1 MAKKINYDARNF
13 ADVRAELIS
22 FIRQYYPAL
31 FSDFNDSSVGM
42 MLLELNAAVGDML
55 SYNTDRKFNE
65 TQIDFAQERRSL
77 MNLARTFGLKVPN
90 KAPSVTLADF
100 TVTVPASGDKPDPQY
115 LPVVRQGA
123 RISGGGQN
131 FEAMEDID
139 FSSQLSFD
147 GVDNRLVIPNE
158 DANGNIL
165 NYTITKREIV
175 VNGTT
180 KIFQRIITD
189 NDAIPFFQVT
199 LPETNVISI
208 EQIITL
214 EGTNYTTVPTL
225 DQFLNS
231 DDRYF
236 EVEAL
241 AQNKIFE
248 VDFTRT
254 SDRAGVVPGEWVE
267 KPKRFIKEFTDLNF
281 CKVTFGSGFGD
292 NAVTSGYVSSALSNS
307 LGDFLNNTSLGEI
320 PQANTTMF
328 VRYRIGGGTESNVG
342 SNIVT
347 TVSQVDMFVNGP
359 NPSINQA
366 VRNSLSVNNAF
377 PAFGGNDAPSVDEI
391 RNLVRF
397 NFSSQERA
405 VTIKDYKARIDLM
418 PGKFGRP
425 FRTAVWEEQNKAQV
439 TILTLDSDGKLSNT
453 STSTIKQNIAEYL
466 SDYRMIN
473 DYILI
478 NDGKIINLA
487 FDLDLFI
494 DKQFSQSEVAG
505 EVINKVQDFMDVEKH
520 SMGQNI
526 YLGQLLEAV
535 NNINGVINVLDIR
548 VFNKVGGDYSDNQT
562 SQPYSDATT
571 KQIDLLGEYTL
582 FAEPDMMF
590 EIKYPNVDITVKVK
604 K

>member
-115 LPVVRQGA
+115 LPVIRQGA

-131 FEAMEDID
+131 FEATEDID

-147 GVDNRLVIPNE
+147 GVDNRLVVPNK

>member
-90 KAPSVTLADF
+90 KAPSVTIADF

-562 SQPYSDATT
+562 SQPYSDAST

>member
-22 FIRQYYPAL
+22 YIKQYYPAL

-90 KAPSVTLADF
+90 KAPSVTIADF
-100 TVTVPASGDKPDPQY
+100 SVTVPASGDKPDPQY

-123 RISGGGQN
+123 RVSGGGQN

-139 FSSQLSFD
+139 FSSALSSD
-147 GVDNRLVIPNE
+147 GIDNRLVVPNF

-165 NYTITKREIV
+165 NYTITKREVV

-189 NDAIPFFQVT
+189 SDAIPFFQVT

-208 EQIITL
+208 EQLITL
-214 EGTNYTTVPTL
+214 NGTNYNTTPTL

-231 DDRYF
+231 DNRFY

-248 VDFTRT
+248 VDYTRT
-254 SDRAGVVPGEWVE
+254 SDRSGVSPGKWVE
-267 KPKRFIKEFTDLNF
+267 KPQRFIKEFTDLNF
-281 CKVTFGSGFGD
+281 CKMTFGSGFAD
-292 NAVTSGYVSSALSNS
+292 NAVTSGYMSSALANS

-320 PQANTTMF
+320 PQASTTMF
-328 VRYRIGGGTESNVG
+328 VRYRVGGGTSSNVG
-342 SNIVT
+342 SNTIT
-347 TVSQVDMFVNGP
+347 SVSQIDMYVNGP
-359 NPSINQA
+359 NDSINQA
-366 VRNSLSVNNAF
+366 VRSSIAVNNPV

-391 RNLVRF
+391 RNLVRY

-405 VTIKDYKARIDLM
+405 VTVKDYKARIDLM
-418 PGKFGRP
+418 PGKYGRP
-425 FRTAVWEEQNKAQV
+425 FRSAVWEEQNKVQT

-453 STSTIKQNIAEYL
+453 STSTIKENIADYL
-466 SDYRMIN
+466 SDYRLVN

-487 FDLDLFI
+487 FELDLFI

-505 EVINKVQDFMDVEKH
+505 EVISKVQEYMDVESH
-520 SMGQNI
+520 DMGGNI

-562 SQPYSDATT
+562 SQPYSDAST

-590 EIKYPNVDITVKVK
+590 EIKYPTVDVTIKVK

>member
-90 KAPSVTLADF
+90 KAPSVTIADF

-115 LPVVRQGA
+115 LPVVKQGA

>member
-90 KAPSVTLADF
+90 KAPSVTIADF

-158 DANGNIL
+158 DANGNTL

-254 SDRAGVVPGEWVE
+254 SDRAGV
-267 KPKRFIKEFTDLNF
+267 
-281 CKVTFGSGFGD
+281 
-292 NAVTSGYVSSALSNS
+292 
-307 LGDFLNNTSLGEI
+307 
-320 PQANTTMF
+320 
-328 VRYRIGGGTESNVG
+328 
-342 SNIVT
+342 
-347 TVSQVDMFVNGP
+347 
-359 NPSINQA
+359 
-366 VRNSLSVNNAF
+366 
-377 PAFGGNDAPSVDEI
+377 
-391 RNLVRF
+391 
-397 NFSSQERA
+397 
-405 VTIKDYKARIDLM
+405 
-418 PGKFGRP
+418 
-425 FRTAVWEEQNKAQV
+425 FR
-439 TILTLDSDGKLSNT
+439 S
-453 STSTIKQNIAEYL
+453 
-466 SDYRMIN
+466 
-473 DYILI
+473 
-478 NDGKIINLA
+478 
-487 FDLDLFI
+487 
-494 DKQFSQSEVAG
+494 
-505 EVINKVQDFMDVEKH
+505 
-520 SMGQNI
+520 
-526 YLGQLLEAV
+526 
-535 NNINGVINVLDIR
+535 
-548 VFNKVGGDYSDNQT
+548 
-562 SQPYSDATT
+562 
-571 KQIDLLGEYTL
+571 
-582 FAEPDMMF
+582 
-590 EIKYPNVDITVKVK
+590 
-604 K
+604 

>member
-22 FIRQYYPAL
+22 FIKQYYPAL

-100 TVTVPASGDKPDPQY
+100 TVTVPVSGDKPDAQY
-115 LPVVRQGA
+115 LPVIRQGA

-131 FEAMEDID
+131 FEATEDID
-139 FSSQLSFD
+139 FSSQLSSD

-214 EGTNYTTVPTL
+214 NGTNYTTNPTL

-231 DDRYF
+231 DNRFF

-241 AQNKIFE
+241 AQSKIFE
-248 VDFTRT
+248 VDYTRT
-254 SDRAGVVPGEWVE
+254 SDRAGVTPGKWVE
-267 KPKRFIKEFTDLNF
+267 KPQRFIKEFTDLNF
-281 CKVTFGSGFGD
+281 CKVTFGSGFAD
-292 NAVTSGYVSSALSNS
+292 NAVTSGYMSAALANN

-328 VRYRIGGGTESNVG
+328 VRYRVGGGTSSNVG
-342 SNIVT
+342 SNTIT
-347 TVSQVDMFVNGP
+347 TVSQIDMFVNGP

-366 VRNSLSVNNAF
+366 VRSSISVNNAF

-391 RNLVRF
+391 RNLVKF

-418 PGKFGRP
+418 PGQYGRP
-425 FRTAVWEEQNKAQV
+425 FRSAVWEEQNKVQT

-453 STSTIKQNIAEYL
+453 STSTIKENMAQYL
-466 SDYRMIN
+466 SDYRMVN

-487 FDLDLFI
+487 FELDLFI

-505 EVINKVQDFMDVEKH
+505 EVISKVQDYMDVEKH
-520 SMGQNI
+520 DMGGNI

-562 SQPYSDATT
+562 SQPYSDTTT
-571 KQIDLLGEYTL
+571 KQINLLGEYTL

-590 EIKYPNVDITVKVK
+590 EIKYPTADITVKVK